1 MEWIH
6 SALDADRMLKS
17 IYYIRERNIMKKLL
31 KFVGYIVVSGMAV
44 ISLYL
49 ANLFL
54 MKPYSIDHYLAKEL
68 TMGLLESP
76 EYMTYIGIFDPY
88 NAILKHNQ
96 KLSINTLADGE
107 EDYQDSLKH
116 LSMLK
121 KYDSETLT
129 EVQKVT
135 QKIAIF
141 DTENSIDR
149 FENFRFHSYPFNQIS
164 GNHLNLVEFMTDT
177 HPVRNYREA
186 SDYIKRVR
194 LIDESM
200 KSDLL
205 WLEEQKKLGIFAP
218 QFVFDHVIRQLNEL
232 LSYTDDENP
241 LMQVFIRKVSELEIS
256 PEKKEALFDE
266 LSAVIKSDVKP
277 GYELILQFMESNY
290 TNANPHH
297 GAWSQPNGDAYYTSR
312 LRSYTT
318 TDYTAEEIH
327 QIGLSE
333 VERISNRMKEIF
345 MMLGYEV
352 NKPIGEMMNDLNE
365 NPEFL
370 YADTPDRKEIV
381 IADYNQMVKEAEED
395 VRPYFERF
403 PISPVEVRAV
413 PEYSEK
419 TAAGGYYQAPSLDG
433 SRPGVFYA
441 NLYDIKQTPTFG
453 MRTLTFH
460 EAVPGHH
467 FQIALNQEN
476 EKLTLYRKMGYRTS
490 AFTEGWAL
498 YSEQLAVEA
507 GMTKNLYDE
516 LGVLQSE
523 MFRANRLVVDTGMH
537 FKRWTREEAM
547 EYMKKTTGMS
557 DTEVR
562 VEIERYIVWPGQATS
577 YKMGMLKI
585 LELREK
591 AKKALGE
598 KFDIRKFHTVV
609 LDQGIVPLFVLE
621 DIIDDWIMS
630 Y

>member
-1 MEWIH
+1 M
-6 SALDADRMLKS
+6 SS
-17 IYYIRERNIMKKLL
+17 
-31 KFVGYIVVSGMAV
+31 FVVM
-44 ISLYL
+44 SLYL
-49 ANLFL
+49 VNLFL

-68 TMGLLESP
+68 TVSLLDSP
-76 EYMTYIGIFDPY
+76 EYMTYIGIFDPF

-96 KLSINTLADGE
+96 KLSIDTL
-107 EDYQDSLKH
+107 EDDESSYQDTLKH
-116 LSMLK
+116 LEVLK
-121 KYDSETLT
+121 KYNPDNLT
-129 EVQKVT
+129 DAQKVT

-141 DTENSIDR
+141 DTENTIDN

-164 GNHLNLVEFMTDT
+164 GNHLNGVEFMTDT
-177 HPVRNYREA
+177 HPVRNFREA
-186 SDYIKRVR
+186 TDYIKRVS
-194 LIDESM
+194 LFDDAM
-200 KSDLL
+200 KSDLI

-218 QFVFDHVIRQLNEL
+218 KFVFDHVIRQLKEL
-232 LSYTDDENP
+232 IAYTDDNNP
-241 LMQVFIRKVSELEIS
+241 LMQVFIRKVDVLDIS
-256 PEKKEALFDE
+256 TEKKEALFKE
-266 LSAVIKSDVKP
+266 LSLIIQSEVKT
-277 GYELILQFMESNY
+277 GYELILQYMETNY
-290 TNANPHH
+290 DQANQYH
-297 GAWSQPNGDAYYTSR
+297 GVWSLPNGDAFYASR
-312 LRSYTT
+312 LKSYTT
-318 TDYTAEEIH
+318 TDYSAEEIH

-333 VERISNRMKEIF
+333 VERIGNRMKEIF
-345 MMLGYEV
+345 ILLGYEV
-352 NKPIGEMMNDLNE
+352 NKPVGQMMNELNE
-365 NPEFL
+365 NPDFL
-370 YADTPDRKEIV
+370 YADTPDRKQIV

-467 FQIALNQEN
+467 FQIALNLEN
-476 EKLTLYRKMGYRTS
+476 EDLTLYRKMGYRTS

-498 YSEQLAVEA
+498 YSEQLAVEV
-507 GMTKNLYDE
+507 GMTKNLFDE

-537 FKRWTREEAM
+537 YKKWTREEAM
-547 EYMKKTTGMS
+547 EYMKNTTGMS

-591 AKKALGE
+591 AKETLGD
-598 KFDIRKFHTVV
+598 KFDIRKFHTIV
-609 LDQGIVPLFVLE
+609 LDQGIVPLFILE

>member
-1 MEWIH
+1 
-6 SALDADRMLKS
+6 
-17 IYYIRERNIMKKLL
+17 MKKLL
-31 KFVGYIVVSGMAV
+31 KYFGYLLLSVSLVASV
-44 ISLYL
+44 YL

-68 TMGLLESP
+68 SMNLMESP
-76 EYMTYIGIFDPY
+76 EFMTYIGIFDSL
-88 NAILKHNQ
+88 NVILKHNQ
-96 KLSINTLADGE
+96 KLTIDSLEDGE
-107 EDYQDSLKH
+107 DDYRDNLKH
-116 LSMLK
+116 LEMLQ
-121 KYDSETLT
+121 KYNPTDLSG
-129 EVQKVT
+129 VQKVT
-135 QKIAIF
+135 RKIAIF
-141 DTENSIDR
+141 DTENGIDR

-164 GNHLNLVEFMTDT
+164 GNHLGLVEFMTDT
-177 HPVRNYREA
+177 HPVRDYREA
-186 SDYIKRVR
+186 TDYIKRVR
-194 LIDESM
+194 LFDDSLN
-200 KSDLL
+200 SDLV
-205 WLEEQKKLGIFAP
+205 WLGEQKKLGIFAP
-218 QFVFDHVIRQLNEL
+218 QFVFDHVIKQLKEL
-232 LSYTDDENP
+232 IAYTDEENP
-241 LMQVFIRKVSELEIS
+241 LMQIFIEKVNKLDIS
-256 PEKKEALFDE
+256 TQKKEDLFSE
-266 LSAVIKSDVKP
+266 LSAVIKSDVRP
-277 GYELILQFMESNY
+277 GYESILQYMEINY
-290 TNANPHH
+290 DNANKYH
-297 GAWSQPNGDAYYTSR
+297 GVWSLPNGDAFYASR

-333 VERISNRMKEIF
+333 VERIGSRMKEIF
-345 MMLGYEV
+345 TMLGYEV
-352 NKPIGEMMNDLNE
+352 NKPVGEMMNDLNE
-365 NPEFL
+365 NPDFL

-403 PISPVEVRAV
+403 PVSPVEVRAV

-419 TAAGGYYQAPSLDG
+419 TAAGGYYQSPSLDG

-476 EKLTLYRKMGYRTS
+476 DNLTLYRKMGYRTS

-498 YSEQLAVEA
+498 YSEQLAVEV

-523 MFRANRLVVDTGMH
+523 MFRANRLVVDTGLH
-537 FKRWTREEAM
+537 YKKWTREEAM

-562 VEIERYIVWPGQATS
+562 VEIERYIVWPAQATS

-585 LELREK
+585 LELRQK
-591 AKKALGE
+591 AKDALGE
-598 KFDIRKFHTVV
+598 KFDIRKFHTIV
-609 LDQGIVPLFVLE
+609 LDQGIVPLFILE
-621 DIIDDWIMS
+621 DIIDEWIEG
-630 Y
+630 YGL

>member
-1 MEWIH
+1 
-6 SALDADRMLKS
+6 
-17 IYYIRERNIMKKLL
+17 MKKLFKYL
-31 KFVGYIVVSGMAV
+31 GYTVLTSFSV
-44 ISLYL
+44 ISLYF

-54 MKPYSIDHYLAKEL
+54 MKPFSLDHYLAKEL
-68 TMGLLESP
+68 IMGLLESP
-76 EYMTYIGIFDPY
+76 EFMTYIGIFDPY
-88 NAILKHNQ
+88 NSILKHNQ
-96 KLSINTLADGE
+96 KLSIDTLEDGQADHE
-107 EDYQDSLKH
+107 KTLKR
-116 LSMLK
+116 LEMLK
-121 KYDSETLT
+121 KYDSNNLSD
-129 EVQKVT
+129 VQKIT

-141 DTENSIDR
+141 DTENNINT
-149 FENFRFHSYPFNQIS
+149 FQNFRFHSYPYNQIS
-164 GNHLNLVEFMTDT
+164 GNHLNIVEFMTDT
-177 HPVRNYREA
+177 HPIRNYREA
-186 SDYIKRVR
+186 TDYIKRVKAFDNSMNAD
-194 LIDESM
+194 LI
-200 KSDLL
+200 
-205 WLEEQKKLGIFAP
+205 WLNEQKKLGIFAP
-218 QFVFDHVIRQLNEL
+218 KFVFDHVIKQLKEIIEYSDENNPLVKVFMRKVNNLDIDKQKKENLYNEL
-232 LSYTDDENP
+232 S
-241 LMQVFIRKVSELEIS
+241 K
-256 PEKKEALFDE
+256 
-266 LSAVIKSDVKP
+266 VIKSEVNP
-277 GYELILQFMESNY
+277 GYELILNFMETNY
-290 TNANPHH
+290 KNANEHH
-297 GAWSQPNGDAYYTSR
+297 GVWSLPDGDAFYASR

-333 VERISNRMKEIF
+333 VERIGKRMEEIF
-345 MMLGYEV
+345 ILLGYEIIKSV
-352 NKPIGEMMNDLNE
+352 GQMMNDLNE
-365 NPEFL
+365 NPDFL
-370 YADTPDRKEIV
+370 YEDTPDRKEIV
-381 IADYNQMVKEAEED
+381 LADYNQMVKEAEND
-395 VRPYFERF
+395 VKPYFERF

-413 PEYSEK
+413 PEYSEQ

-476 EKLTLYRKMGYRTS
+476 ESLTMYRKMGYRTS

-523 MFRANRLVVDTGMH
+523 MFRANRLVVDTGLH
-537 FKRWTREEAM
+537 YKKWTREKAM

-585 LELREK
+585 LELRKK

-598 KFDIRKFHTVV
+598 KFDIKKFHTVV
-609 LDQGIVPLFVLE
+609 LDQGIVPLFILE
-621 DIIDDWIMS
+621 EIIDEWIS
-630 Y
+630 EY

>member
-1 MEWIH
+1 
-6 SALDADRMLKS
+6 
-17 IYYIRERNIMKKLL
+17 MKKLL
-31 KFVGYIVVSGMAV
+31 KFVGYIVVSGLAV

-49 ANLFL
+49 VNLFL

-116 LSMLK
+116 LSILK

-297 GAWSQPNGDAYYTSR
+297 GAWSQPNGDAYYASR

-591 AKKALGE
+591 AKKVLGE

-621 DIIDDWIMS
+621 DIIDEWIMS

>member
-1 MEWIH
+1 M
-6 SALDADRMLKS
+6 R
-17 IYYIRERNIMKKLL
+17 KLL
-31 KFVGYIVVSGMAV
+31 KYFGYLLLSVSLV

-68 TMGLLESP
+68 SMNLMESP
-76 EYMTYIGIFDPY
+76 EFMTYIGIFDPL
-88 NAILKHNQ
+88 NVILKHNQ
-96 KLSINTLADGE
+96 KLTIDSLEDGE
-107 EDYQDSLKH
+107 DDYRDNLKH
-116 LSMLK
+116 LEMLQ
-121 KYDSETLT
+121 KYNPTDLSG
-129 EVQKVT
+129 VQKVT
-135 QKIAIF
+135 RKIAIF
-141 DTENSIDR
+141 DTENGIDR

-164 GNHLNLVEFMTDT
+164 GNHLGLVEFMTDT
-177 HPVRNYREA
+177 HPIRDYREA
-186 SDYIKRVR
+186 TDYIKRVR
-194 LIDESM
+194 LFDDSLN
-200 KSDLL
+200 SDLV
-205 WLEEQKKLGIFAP
+205 WLGEQKKLGIFAP
-218 QFVFDHVIRQLNEL
+218 QFVFDHVIKQLKEL
-232 LSYTDDENP
+232 IAYTDEENP
-241 LMQVFIRKVSELEIS
+241 LMQIFIEKVNKLDIS
-256 PEKKEALFDE
+256 TQKKEDLFSE
-266 LSAVIKSDVKP
+266 LSAVIKSDVRP
-277 GYELILQFMESNY
+277 GYESILQYMETNY
-290 TNANPHH
+290 SNANKYH
-297 GAWSQPNGDAYYTSR
+297 GVWSLPNGDAFYASR

-333 VERISNRMKEIF
+333 VERIGNRMKEIF
-345 MMLGYEV
+345 TMLGYEV
-352 NKPIGEMMNDLNE
+352 NKPVGEMMNDLNE
-365 NPEFL
+365 NPDFL

-403 PISPVEVRAV
+403 PVSPVEVRAV

-419 TAAGGYYQAPSLDG
+419 TAAGGYYQSPSLDG

-476 EKLTLYRKMGYRTS
+476 DNLTLYRKMGYRTS

-498 YSEQLAVEA
+498 YSEQLAVEV

-523 MFRANRLVVDTGMH
+523 MFRANRLVVDTGLH
-537 FKRWTREEAM
+537 YKKWTREEAM

-562 VEIERYIVWPGQATS
+562 VEIERYIVWPAQATS

-585 LELREK
+585 LELRQK
-591 AKKALGE
+591 AKDALGE
-598 KFDIRKFHTVV
+598 KFDIRKFHTIV
-609 LDQGIVPLFVLE
+609 LDQGIVPLFILE
-621 DIIDDWIMS
+621 DIIDEWIEG
-630 Y
+630 YGL

>member
-1 MEWIH
+1 M
-6 SALDADRMLKS
+6 SS
-17 IYYIRERNIMKKLL
+17 
-31 KFVGYIVVSGMAV
+31 FAV
-44 ISLYL
+44 MSLYL
-49 ANLFL
+49 VNLFL

-68 TMGLLESP
+68 TVSLLDSP
-76 EYMTYIGIFDPY
+76 EYMTYIGIFDPF

-96 KLSINTLADGE
+96 KLSIDTL
-107 EDYQDSLKH
+107 EDDESNYQDTLKH
-116 LSMLK
+116 LEVLK
-121 KYDSETLT
+121 KYNPDNLT
-129 EVQKVT
+129 DAQKVT

-141 DTENSIDR
+141 DTENTIDN

-164 GNHLNLVEFMTDT
+164 GNHLNGVEFMTDT
-177 HPVRNYREA
+177 HPIRNFREA
-186 SDYIKRVR
+186 TDFIKRVS
-194 LIDESM
+194 LFDDAM
-200 KSDLL
+200 KSDLI
-205 WLEEQKKLGIFAP
+205 WLNEQKKLGIFAP
-218 QFVFDHVIRQLNEL
+218 KFVFDHVIRQLKEL
-232 LSYTDDENP
+232 IAYTDDNNP
-241 LMQVFIRKVSELEIS
+241 LMQVFKSKVNELNIS
-256 PEKKEALFDE
+256 TEKKETLFRE
-266 LSAVIKSDVKP
+266 LGLVIQSDVKP
-277 GYELILQFMESNY
+277 GYQSILQFMENNY
-290 TNANPHH
+290 DQANKHH
-297 GAWSQPNGDAYYTSR
+297 GVWSLPNGDAFYASR

-333 VERISNRMKEIF
+333 VERIGNRMKEIF
-345 MMLGYEV
+345 ILLGYEV
-352 NKPIGEMMNDLNE
+352 NKPVGQMMNELNE
-365 NPEFL
+365 NPDFL
-370 YADTPDRKEIV
+370 YADTPDRKQIV

-467 FQIALNQEN
+467 FQIALNLEN
-476 EKLTLYRKMGYRTS
+476 EDLTMYRKMGYRTS

-498 YSEQLAVEA
+498 YSEQLAVEV
-507 GMTKNLYDE
+507 GMTKNLFDE

-537 FKRWTREEAM
+537 YKKWTREEAM
-547 EYMKKTTGMS
+547 EYMKNTTGMS

-591 AKKALGE
+591 AKEALGD
-598 KFDIRKFHTVV
+598 KFDIRKFHTIV
-609 LDQGIVPLFVLE
+609 LDQGIVPLFILE

>member
-1 MEWIH
+1 
-6 SALDADRMLKS
+6 
-17 IYYIRERNIMKKLL
+17 MKKLL
-31 KFVGYIVVSGMAV
+31 KYVGYLALSGLAV
-44 ISLYL
+44 ASLYL
-49 ANLFL
+49 INLFF

-68 TMGLLESP
+68 TLSLLDSP
-76 EYMTYIGIFDPY
+76 EFMTYVGIFDPF

-96 KLSINTLADGE
+96 KLSIDTLEDSE
-107 EDYQDSLKH
+107 EGYQDTLKH
-116 LSMLK
+116 LEILK
-121 KYDSETLT
+121 SYNSDVLT
-129 EVQKVT
+129 DVQKIT

-141 DTENSIDR
+141 DTENSIDG

-164 GNHLNLVEFMTDT
+164 GNHLNIVEFMTDT
-177 HPVRNYREA
+177 HPIRNYREA
-186 SDYIKRVR
+186 TDYIKRVR
-194 LIDESM
+194 LFDDSM
-200 KSDLL
+200 KSDLV

-218 QFVFDHVIRQLNEL
+218 KFVFDHVITQLKEL
-232 LSYTDDENP
+232 IDYTDDNNP
-241 LMQVFIRKVSELEIS
+241 LMQVFIRKVNKLEIS
-256 PEKKEALFDE
+256 NKKKEALYSE
-266 LSAVIKSDVKP
+266 LSKVIESDVKP

-290 TNANPHH
+290 NQANKFH
-297 GAWSQPNGDAYYTSR
+297 GVWSLPNGDAFYTSR

-318 TDYTAEEIH
+318 TDYSAEEIH

-333 VERISNRMKEIF
+333 VERIGNRMKEIF
-345 MMLGYEV
+345 ILLGYEV
-352 NKPIGEMMNDLNE
+352 DKPVGEMMNELNE
-365 NPEFL
+365 NPDFL
-370 YADTPDRKEIV
+370 YADTPDRKQIV

-476 EKLTLYRKMGYRTS
+476 EDLTLYRKMGYRTS

-498 YSEQLAVEA
+498 YSEQLAVEV

-523 MFRANRLVVDTGMH
+523 MFRANRLVVDTGLH
-537 FKRWTREEAM
+537 YKKWTREKAM
-547 EYMKKTTGMS
+547 DYMKRTTGMS

-585 LELREK
+585 LELRQK
-591 AKKALGE
+591 AQDSLGE
-598 KFDIRKFHTVV
+598 KFDIKKFHTIV
-609 LDQGIVPLFVLE
+609 LDQGIVPLFILE
-621 DIIDDWIMS
+621 DIINQWIKS
-630 Y
+630 S

>member
-1 MEWIH
+1 
-6 SALDADRMLKS
+6 
-17 IYYIRERNIMKKLL
+17 MKKLL
-31 KFVGYIVVSGMAV
+31 KYFGYLLLSGSLV

-68 TMGLLESP
+68 SMNLMESP
-76 EYMTYIGIFDPY
+76 EFMTYIGIFDSL
-88 NAILKHNQ
+88 NVILKHNQ
-96 KLSINTLADGE
+96 KLTIDSLEDGE
-107 EDYQDSLKH
+107 DDYRDNLKH
-116 LSMLK
+116 LEMLQ
-121 KYDSETLT
+121 KYNPTDLSG
-129 EVQKVT
+129 VQKVT
-135 QKIAIF
+135 RKIAIF
-141 DTENSIDR
+141 DTENGIDR

-164 GNHLNLVEFMTDT
+164 GNHLGLVEFMTDT
-177 HPVRNYREA
+177 HPIRDYREA
-186 SDYIKRVR
+186 TDYIKRVR
-194 LIDESM
+194 LFDDSLN
-200 KSDLL
+200 SDLV
-205 WLEEQKKLGIFAP
+205 WLGEQKKLGIFAP
-218 QFVFDHVIRQLNEL
+218 QFVFDHVIKQLKEL
-232 LSYTDDENP
+232 IAYTDEENP
-241 LMQVFIRKVSELEIS
+241 LMQIFIEKVNKLDIS
-256 PEKKEALFDE
+256 TQKKEDLFSE
-266 LSAVIKSDVKP
+266 LSAVIKSDVRP
-277 GYELILQFMESNY
+277 GYELILQYMETNY
-290 TNANPHH
+290 SNANKYH
-297 GAWSQPNGDAYYTSR
+297 GVWSLPNGDAFYASR

-333 VERISNRMKEIF
+333 VERIGNRMKEIF
-345 MMLGYEV
+345 IMLGYEV
-352 NKPIGEMMNDLNE
+352 NKPVGEMMNDLNE
-365 NPEFL
+365 NPDFL

-403 PISPVEVRAV
+403 PVSPVEVRAV

-419 TAAGGYYQAPSLDG
+419 TAAGGYYQSPSLDG

-476 EKLTLYRKMGYRTS
+476 DNLTLYRKMGYRTS

-498 YSEQLAVEA
+498 YSEQLAVEV

-523 MFRANRLVVDTGMH
+523 MFRANRLVVDTGLH
-537 FKRWTREEAM
+537 YKKWTREEAM

-562 VEIERYIVWPGQATS
+562 VEIERYIVWPAQATS

-585 LELREK
+585 LELRQK
-591 AKKALGE
+591 AKDALGE
-598 KFDIRKFHTVV
+598 KFDIRKFHTIV
-609 LDQGIVPLFVLE
+609 LDQGIVPLFILE
-621 DIIDDWIMS
+621 DIIDEWIEG
-630 Y
+630 YGL